1 MRTICRW
8 GSFSRSIFVTSL
20 YAFSSEDNAI
30 RASFLESLFEL
41 TQAHSLVVL
50 AFKRDRKVV
59 NIFDERLVFLCGEHD
74 IRFPSCRGGSER
86 LYRR

>member
-1 MRTICRW
+1 
-8 GSFSRSIFVTSL
+8 
-20 YAFSSEDNAI
+20 
-30 RASFLESLFEL
+30 
-41 TQAHSLVVL
+41 LVVL